1 MSHPACLQPAFL
13 HCLAQAFMPLPEQ
26 APAFGMGH
34 LSLAQHP
41 AGWEALAWSC
51 LQDAMVPMAFAE

>member
-1 MSHPACLQPAFL
+1 
-13 HCLAQAFMPLPEQ
+13 MPLPEQ